1 MASVLGSPRHSA
13 ASLLQPPGLHPTAF
27 WGRTGC
33 IPQFWGKIY
42 SIPHFLGG
50 QDLLQPGA
58 GARKAPGERFG
69 EKQFLRMLD
78 IIKC

>member
-1 MASVLGSPRHSA
+1 MG
-13 ASLLQPPGLHPTAF
+13 AF
-27 WGRTGC
+27 WGPPDTQQPACCTPQGS
-33 IPQFWGKIY
+33 IPQLFGAVSGNFGARFTLPLI
-42 SIPHFLGG
+42 FLGG

-58 GARKAPGERFG
+58 GAREAPGERLG